1 MITSFKK
8 QIQYWK
14 TASVAIPILALF
26 ALIISDL
33 LENHHSGMHDNIIN
47 CILITFAC
55 ISVGFWTWTVWQMIN
70 LSNYLTNVE
79 NNYTKIAQELAET
92 KQLLKGDRIN
102 VSNRQRGKSKK
113 RPSK

>member
-26 ALIISDL
+26 ALILSDL
-33 LENHHSGMHDNIIN
+33 LEDHDTGVHDNIIN
-47 CILITFAC
+47 CILISFAC

-70 LSNYLTNVE
+70 LSNYLSNVE

-102 VSNRQRGKSKK
+102 ASNRQRGKSKK
-113 RPSK
+113 RRSK

>member
-33 LENHHSGMHDNIIN
+33 LRHHDSGMHDNIIN

-102 VSNRQRGKSKK
+102 ASNRQRGKSKK

>member
-33 LENHHSGMHDNIIN
+33 LEYHDSGMHDNIIN

-102 VSNRQRGKSKK
+102 ASNRQRGKSKK